1 MSSFARF
8 FAIFFIFLSILRS
21 ARTALDVDLNLP
33 IVPARLGGDDD
44 ELAFVI

>member
-1 MSSFARF
+1 
-8 FAIFFIFLSILRS
+8 
-21 ARTALDVDLNLP
+21 LDVDLNLP